1 MHNCAASTA
10 HGHSVIVFPALATAA
25 EVLELK
31 SGAMLSRSHKLR
43 AEASQAVCPGGHTDR
58 LRLVSL
64 LLARQSMEHGRMRM
78 PITDALDM
86 AGVATCDSLLLR
98 AIALLDAATPLL
110 TQALFPHHATLS
122 ATTCIHNPNLIFSTN
137 EPAINIYTEGGGF
150 GAHEDKQSLTVLVN
164 LSTAG
169 VDFHGGGTVFWSK
182 KAACD
187 PDTGRGSFV
196 NEPTMALCPPAGSAL
211 VFGGTVTHAGQ
222 RVLGGQRVVFVAS
235 FSPLSDA
242 ATAAAAATAFATTA
256 IASLESPGRHHCE
269 GYLES
274 PGEAVEGVGD
284 GGGDALP
291 PAVLSSAVSSDVSER
306 KVYQI
311 RKVYLIKQ
319 QRLRDQRNAYEA
331 RVEAERERKLALVA
345 ILQSHSLSTQ

>member
-1 MHNCAASTA
+1 M
-10 HGHSVIVFPALATAA
+10 IVFPALATAA

-43 AEASQAVCPGGHTDR
+43 AESLKAVGPVGHTDG
-58 LRLVSL
+58 LRLVPLSL
-64 LLARQSMEHGRMRM
+64 LLARQSMGHGRMRM
-78 PITDALDM
+78 PVTDALDA

-98 AIALLDAATPLL
+98 AISLLDAAMPLL
-110 TQALFPHHATLS
+110 TQALFPLHATLS
-122 ATTCIHNPNLIFSTN
+122 ATTCIHNPNLVFSTN

-169 VDFHGGGTVFWSK
+169 VDFQGGGTLFWSK

-196 NEPTMALCPPAGSAL
+196 NEPTMTLCPPAGSAL
-211 VFGGTVTHAGQ
+211 IFGGTVTHAGQ

-235 FSPLSDA
+235 FSPLSEA
-242 ATAAAAATAFATTA
+242 ATAAVAATAIATTA
-256 IASLESPGRHHCE
+256 IASLESPGRHYSERC
-269 GYLES
+269 LKS
-274 PGEAVEGVGD
+274 PGEALGERGGE
-284 GGGDALP
+284 GGGRGGGISSPAP
-291 PAVLSSAVSSDVSER
+291 PPVEASLSSDASER
-306 KVYQI
+306 E
-311 RKVYLIKQ
+311 VYLIKQ

-345 ILQSHSLSTQ
+345 SLESLSLSTPSRLKKEG

>member
-1 MHNCAASTA
+1 MQTCAASTA

-58 LRLVSL
+58 LRLVPISL

-98 AIALLDAATPLL
+98 AIALLDAAMPLL

-211 VFGGTVTHAGQ
+211 VFGGTVEYPRGPAG
-222 RVLGGQRVVFVAS
+222 LGGTTCRIRCVVQPAIRCCHRCCCCHSVRHYSDRQPGISWPPSLRGLPRVSRRGSGRGGGWGWRRPSSRSALERRLERCLGEEGL
-235 FSPLSDA
+235 PDQA
-242 ATAAAAATAFATTA
+242 ATAA
-256 IASLESPGRHHCE
+256 R
-269 GYLES
+269 
-274 PGEAVEGVGD
+274 
-284 GGGDALP
+284 
-291 PAVLSSAVSSDVSER
+291 SAKCV
-306 KVYQI
+306 
-311 RKVYLIKQ
+311 
-319 QRLRDQRNAYEA
+319 
-331 RVEAERERKLALVA
+331 
-345 ILQSHSLSTQ
+345 